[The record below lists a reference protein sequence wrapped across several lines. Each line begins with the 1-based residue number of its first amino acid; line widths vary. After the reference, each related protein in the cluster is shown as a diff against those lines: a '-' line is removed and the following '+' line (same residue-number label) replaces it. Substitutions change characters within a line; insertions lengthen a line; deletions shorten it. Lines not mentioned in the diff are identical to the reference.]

1 MNKHGIKI
9 NFAHQTFKWSNEARG
24 KAAVH
29 CIIVGFSLNERQ
41 GKRLFLYETVKS
53 EPKIAEAKQI
63 NAYLIDAPV
72 IFIESL
78 SKPLCA
84 VPEMCY
90 GSMPIDDGHLILS
103 ESEEQTLIAQEPF
116 TAELVRPYYGGDEFI
131 NNTKRFCLWL
141 AGINPTDIRKSKVVI
156 GRIEKTRIFREKSN
170 REATRRLAVTPSLFG
185 EIRQP
190 DSDYLLIPKVSSEN
204 RKYIPIGFM
213 NSRFITNGSA
223 LIIPHA
229 GLYEFGV
236 LTSTMHM
243 AWTRY
248 VCGRLEM
255 RYQYSAS
262 LVYNNFPWPTLT
274 DKQKAAIET
283 SAQAVLDARA
293 RFPQSSLADL
303 YDPLAMP
310 PELATAH
317 RKLDALVEKAYGRE
331 FAADAERVAHLFALY
346 QTLTADLF
354 TENKK
359 KRPRKG

>member
-63 NAYLIDAPV
+63 NAYLIDAPI
-72 IFIESL
+72 IFIESR

-103 ESEEQTLIAQEPF
+103 ESEAQTLIAQEPF

-156 GRIEKTRIFREKSN
+156 GRI
-170 REATRRLAVTPSLFG
+170 
-185 EIRQP
+185 
-190 DSDYLLIPKVSSEN
+190 
-204 RKYIPIGFM
+204 
-213 NSRFITNGSA
+213 
-223 LIIPHA
+223 
-229 GLYEFGV
+229 
-236 LTSTMHM
+236 
-243 AWTRY
+243 
-248 VCGRLEM
+248 
-255 RYQYSAS
+255 
-262 LVYNNFPWPTLT
+262 
-274 DKQKAAIET
+274 
-283 SAQAVLDARA
+283 
-293 RFPQSSLADL
+293 
-303 YDPLAMP
+303 
-310 PELATAH
+310 
-317 RKLDALVEKAYGRE
+317 
-331 FAADAERVAHLFALY
+331 
-346 QTLTADLF
+346 
-354 TENKK
+354 
-359 KRPRKG
+359 